1 MEGAV
6 LHCLLVTHLLCSVA
20 TMSQL
25 LYIKAVDNAN
35 ETIAVMHSKVM
46 QPEPVP
52 QPYENTGERLSHI
65 SNISDADF
73 AGDPDTG
80 RSTGSYVVK
89 MGTGAISWNSKLQSI
104 VTHS

>member
-25 LYIKAVDNAN
+25 LYIKAVDNTN

-52 QPYENTGERLSHI
+52 QPYDNTRESLSHI
-65 SNISDADF
+65 SN
-73 AGDPDTG
+73 
-80 RSTGSYVVK
+80 RSYGFTTCTGS
-89 MGTGAISWNSKLQSI
+89 GGSI
-104 VTHS
+104 ATFARLARSGGR

>member
-6 LHCLLVTHLLCSVA
+6 LHCLLVTHLLCSGA

-25 LYIKAVDNAN
+25 LCIKAVNNTN

-52 QPYENTGERLSHI
+52 QPYDNTRESLSHI
-65 SNISDADF
+65 SNT
-73 AGDPDTG
+73 PT
-80 RSTGSYVVK
+80 
-89 MGTGAISWNSKLQSI
+89 
-104 VTHS
+104 